1 MTEICKLLE
10 IEKNYPDVAAME
22 RAKKQ
27 WDSVAKPLNS
37 LGKFEEAVVQLAGI
51 YGRHDFEIKRKAVLT
66 YCSDNGVV
74 EEGVSQSD
82 SSVTATV
89 ALSMAEGRA
98 NINVMATSVGAEVY
112 PVDIGIKSNVRHKNL
127 IKKKVAKGTNNIA
140 HGPAMSDEECLK
152 AIKTGLSLVNTLKKK
167 GVDIIAI
174 GEMGIGNTTT
184 TSAMASVMLNRSVRE
199 LTGKGA
205 GLSQEAYDKKIS
217 TILNAVKLNKPD
229 RYDAFDILKKLG
241 GFDIAAMA
249 GTCIGGM
256 VYNVPIVMDGVI
268 SAVAALTAIRMVP
281 ECSPFI
287 LASHSSKEPAQ
298 NLLLRDMGK
307 SAIMYADMCL
317 GEGTGAVLLF
327 PLLDV
332 IMTEYNTAHRFEE
345 INMEPYKPL

>member
-1 MTEICKLLE
+1 
-10 IEKNYPDVAAME
+10 
-22 RAKKQ
+22 
-27 WDSVAKPLNS
+27 
-37 LGKFEEAVVQLAGI
+37 
-51 YGRHDFEIKRKAVLT
+51 
-66 YCSDNGVV
+66 
-74 EEGVSQSD
+74 
-82 SSVTATV
+82 
-89 ALSMAEGRA
+89 
-98 NINVMATSVGAEVY
+98 
-112 PVDIGIKSNVRHKNL
+112 
-127 IKKKVAKGTNNIA
+127 
-140 HGPAMSDEECLK
+140 
-152 AIKTGLSLVNTLKKK
+152 
-167 GVDIIAI
+167 
-174 GEMGIGNTTT
+174 
-184 TSAMASVMLNRSVRE
+184 
-199 LTGKGA
+199 
-205 GLSQEAYDKKIS
+205 
-217 TILNAVKLNKPD
+217 
-229 RYDAFDILKKLG
+229 
-241 GFDIAAMA
+241 MA